1 MPHQKKA
8 QSLIFEQVILFS
20 IGVVIFIICF
30 AVFNIY
36 QNYYSSVSIN
46 DQMDQL
52 RSWVSS
58 NIIKLIENREA
69 NSSIILEIPRRLAGE
84 EYEIEI
90 SNEGIRVMSLMSMMS
105 KETPLFNISSQYA
118 LSGKV
123 VSTGRRFII
132 YKRGNEIII
141 S

>member
-1 MPHQKKA
+1 MAHQRKA

-20 IGVVIFIICF
+20 IGVVIFIMCF

-36 QNYYSSVSIN
+36 QNYFSSVGIN
-46 DQMDQL
+46 DQLDQI

-58 NIIKLIENREA
+58 NILKLVENRDA
-69 NSSIILEIPRRLAGE
+69 NSSMILEIPRRLAGE

-90 SNEGIRVMSLMSMMS
+90 NGEGIRVMSYLTQTE
-105 KETPLFNISSQYA
+105 KQTPLFNLSNQYT

>member
-1 MPHQKKA
+1 MHQSKG

-20 IGVVIFIICF
+20 IGVVIFIMCF

-36 QNYYSSVSIN
+36 QTYFSSVGIN
-46 DQMDQL
+46 DQLDQL

-58 NIIKLIENREA
+58 NILKLAENTEA

-84 EYEIEI
+84 EYEIEL
-90 SNEGIRVMSLMSMMS
+90 NDDGIRVMSYMTMTE
-105 KETPLFNISSQYA
+105 KQTPLFNLSSQYR

-123 VSTGRRFII
+123 VSSGSRFII

>member
-1 MPHQKKA
+1 MRTLKGQG
-8 QSLIFEQVILFS
+8 LIFEQVILFS
-20 IGVVIFIICF
+20 IGVVIFIMCF

-36 QNYYSSVSIN
+36 QNYFSTVNIN
-46 DQMDQL
+46 DQLDQL

-58 NIIKLIENREA
+58 NILKLTENPDA

-84 EYEIEI
+84 EYEIEL
-90 SNEGIRVMSLMSMMS
+90 NEAGIRVMSYATLTE
-105 KETPLFNISSQYA
+105 KQTPLFNMSAQYN

-123 VSTGRRFII
+123 VSSGRRFII